1 MAVGTPDSPRLW
13 RSQNKAGGM
22 QAGMSASRPL
32 VRPVPESGNGDQS
45 MTNSRYRWVIV
56 AAGGLLGCV
65 AIGGMFS
72 LPVLLQPIARDT
84 GWSVTGI
91 SSAMT
96 FGFLAMACGS
106 LMWGSLS
113 DRVGPRPVVLTGSI
127 VIAVSLALASRAA
140 SLLEF
145 QLLFGLLTGAA
156 TAAIFAPMMA
166 CVTGWF
172 DTRRGLA
179 VSLVSAGMGMA
190 PMTMSPLVAWLVSS
204 HDWRSTMQILALVV
218 AAIMIP
224 AALLVR
230 RPPALARPAV
240 TPGETTPHPD
250 MSVAQALRSP
260 QFLVLLATNFFCCAT
275 HSGPIIHTVSYAVS
289 CGIPLL
295 VAVSIYSV
303 EGLAGLGGRIAFG
316 LLGDRF
322 GAQRVLVLGLLV
334 QAFGAL
340 AYVFV
345 RELAAFYAV
354 AALFGFIY
362 AGVMPLY
369 SVLARENFPLKMM
382 GTVIGG
388 LAMAGSLGMATGPV
402 AGGLIYD
409 SFASYA
415 WLYIGACGMG
425 LGAFL
430 MALSFRPFP
439 QAAPALA

>member
-1 MAVGTPDSPRLW
+1 M
-13 RSQNKAGGM
+13 N
-22 QAGMSASRPL
+22 
-32 VRPVPESGNGDQS
+32 
-45 MTNSRYRWVIV
+45 NSRYRWVIV

-72 LPVLLQPIARDT
+72 LPVLLQPITRDT
-84 GWSVTGI
+84 GWSVAGV

-96 FGFLAMACGS
+96 IGFLAMAFAS
-106 LMWGSLS
+106 MIWGTLS
-113 DRVGPRPVVLTGSI
+113 DRIGPRPVVLTGSI
-127 VIAVSLALASRAA
+127 VIAASLALASRAT
-140 SLLEF
+140 SLIEF

-172 DTRRGLA
+172 DTHRSLA

-190 PMTMSPLVAWLVSS
+190 PMTMSPLVAWLVLSY
-204 HDWRSTMQILALVV
+204 DWRTTMQILSLVV

-230 RPPALARPAV
+230 RPPALAGGAAAIGDAGPQS
-240 TPGETTPHPD
+240 E
-250 MSVAQALRSP
+250 MSLAQAVRSP
-260 QFLVLLATNFFCCAT
+260 QFIILLATNFFCCAT
-275 HSGPIIHTVSYAVS
+275 HSGPIIHTVSYAIS
-289 CGIPLL
+289 CGIPMLA
-295 VAVSIYSV
+295 AVSIYSV

-322 GAQRVLVLGLLV
+322 GAKRVLVLGLLV

-369 SVLARENFPLKMM
+369 AVLARENFPLKMM

-388 LAMAGSLGMATGPV
+388 TAMAGSLGMATGPI

-409 SFASYA
+409 TFASYA
-415 WLYIGACGMG
+415 WLYIGAWGMG

-439 QAAPALA
+439 KARATPVPA